1 MIAQGDSDRYDN
13 KVSASAGLSATVEQ
27 LGPVQAYCGECGMCS
42 SGKTNLCGKV
52 RQFTGNGIMAADS
65 KPRFRHKESGKEIF
79 HFVRPLLHAAC
90 C

>member
-1 MIAQGDSDRYDN
+1 
-13 KVSASAGLSATVEQ
+13 
-27 LGPVQAYCGECGMCS
+27 MCS

-79 HFVRPLLHAAC
+79 HFVSCPPLKDRSNTRSLFTILSKLDQLFTTLAC
-90 C
+90 TCKIS

>member
-1 MIAQGDSDRYDN
+1 M
-13 KVSASAGLSATVEQ
+13 
-27 LGPVQAYCGECGMCS
+27 QAYCGECGMCS

-79 HFVRPLLHAAC
+79 HFVRPLLQTAC